1 LAWAFIP
8 FRRRPDISITLL
20 IGIILV
26 LLGGVFVLLG
36 WPYRA
41 AVSSGVGGSLIAAAL
56 VSGMSSLNDEAFEE
70 FRGLGIKQSFF
81 YRSKVADEQWCKW
94 LREARTQCT
103 LLGIAHH
110 KWCEESDFPEALEDA
125 LRRGVKVKF
134 LFLDPSSA
142 AAGQRTKEDKRAG
155 RNTVQ
160 AILDSIKFLWTFR
173 RGLPQEM
180 ASNLRLYVYDA
191 TPSSG
196 TSWFDNFMIVTHYLA
211 GFANVTSP
219 ALRIEPVPTE
229 PGVRNLYDIYTENV
243 RKVEES
249 FSYEIDQRWYDEHFP
264 LEVAQ
269 P

>member
-1 LAWAFIP
+1 LAWAVIS
-8 FRRRPDISITLL
+8 FRRRPDIAVTFLV
-20 IGIILV
+20 GVILV
-26 LLGGVFVLLG
+26 LLGGVFVLRG

-41 AVSSGVGGSLIAAAL
+41 AVFSGVGGSLIAAAL
-56 VSGMSSLNDEAFEE
+56 VSGMSPLNDEAFQE
-70 FRGLGIKQSFF
+70 FQGLGIKRSFF
-81 YRSKVADEQWCKW
+81 YRSKVDDSQWCKW
-94 LREARTQCT
+94 LREARIQCT

-173 RGLPQEM
+173 QTLPPEV
-180 ASNLRLYVYDA
+180 ANNLRLYIYDA

-229 PGVRNLYDIYTENV
+229 SGVRNLYDIYMENIK
-243 RKVEES
+243 KVEES
-249 FSYEIDQRWYDEHFP
+249 FSREIDAQWYEEHFP
-264 LEVAQ
+264 PEVA
-269 P
+269 